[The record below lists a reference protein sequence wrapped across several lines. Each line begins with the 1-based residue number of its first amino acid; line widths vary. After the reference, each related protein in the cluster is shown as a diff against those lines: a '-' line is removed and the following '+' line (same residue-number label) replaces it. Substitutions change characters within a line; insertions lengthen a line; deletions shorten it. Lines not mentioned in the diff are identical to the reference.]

1 MVGILPFG
9 LDGIYLC
16 LSNVSFV
23 CVPEEHYVWIFFT
36 RLRSVDTAM
45 LFRFFSG
52 RLLTS
57 QQKCI
62 FFCLRFIF
70 SRRLVIVFI
79 SMAVWNPD
87 ISDSVYLKSE
97 QCLQHIN
104 EWKKI
109 ETQCCS
115 VAHRQVSHRTKLID
129 LFSTIT
135 DLTMDFYV

>member
-1 MVGILPFG
+1 MLTWQNIVIYRPGFKVNSLMVGILPFG
-9 LDGIYLC
+9 LDRIYLC

-45 LFRFFSG
+45 LFKFFSG

-57 QQKCI
+57 QQKCN
-62 FFCLRFIF
+62 FFFRLRFIF

-104 EWKKI
+104 G
-109 ETQCCS
+109 
-115 VAHRQVSHRTKLID
+115 
-129 LFSTIT
+129 
-135 DLTMDFYV
+135 